1 MKIGKDFLQWFGNQK
16 LGRKIMYTFIATSVI
31 PLLASQVLML
41 YVISSNMREKADEL
55 MLSQLVQISER
66 TDLTID
72 AYTNVVYQIY
82 SDNEIIAG
90 LDRYQNAAPEMRAR
104 AYREICGRLQQYG
117 ISVSGVEC
125 ISIVLAD
132 GQDITYDFGLASAVD
147 NLWERYPDKKS
158 IEPYRRAQKESSNMA
173 ITPTERIK
181 RGGEEERIFHISKQM
196 YDFKD
201 IGKGPIGTVIMSV
214 SESVLHAVC
223 STAQEGAE
231 VYTVNF
237 ISDQENH
244 ILTYP
249 DSFYSGIV
257 LAEGRAVKEFVEK
270 TGVLAGKRI
279 AVNRYENENLGWY
292 FYNAYDEDYILRE
305 VRHIQYLTIALGAAL
320 LLASVFLI
328 RYTVSL
334 IARSTQ
340 SIVSGILQVQ
350 RGNLDVQVSV
360 ESRDEMGQIADN
372 FNTMTGKVQSLIE
385 EVRSAGEKQRDA
397 EIRALEAQ
405 INPHFLYNT
414 LDSINWMAIEKGEY
428 QISRM
433 VRNLGV
439 ILRYSV
445 DKSNKMAT
453 VAEMADWLEKYVSL
467 QRMRFNDAFECEIH
481 VQPETEEIRVYKL
494 LLQPFVENA
503 IVHGFK
509 GIEWGGILRVDVML
523 SENRDEM
530 DIIIEDNGKG
540 ISRELAEKFN
550 DRDTALQDDGRSI
563 GLHNAFSRMQ
573 MYYGNRASWNVS
585 SIPDVGTV
593 ITLKIPADTAVK
605 KEELSDEDR
614 HC

>member
-1 MKIGKDFLQWFGNQK
+1 
-16 LGRKIMYTFIATSVI
+16 
-31 PLLASQVLML
+31 
-41 YVISSNMREKADEL
+41 
-55 MLSQLVQISER
+55 
-66 TDLTID
+66 
-72 AYTNVVYQIY
+72 
-82 SDNEIIAG
+82 
-90 LDRYQNAAPEMRAR
+90 
-104 AYREICGRLQQYG
+104 
-117 ISVSGVEC
+117 
-125 ISIVLAD
+125 
-132 GQDITYDFGLASAVD
+132 
-147 NLWERYPDKKS
+147 
-158 IEPYRRAQKESSNMA
+158 
-173 ITPTERIK
+173 
-181 RGGEEERIFHISKQM
+181 
-196 YDFKD
+196 
-201 IGKGPIGTVIMSV
+201 
-214 SESVLHAVC
+214 
-223 STAQEGAE
+223 
-231 VYTVNF
+231 
-237 ISDQENH
+237 
-244 ILTYP
+244 
-249 DSFYSGIV
+249 
-257 LAEGRAVKEFVEK
+257 
-270 TGVLAGKRI
+270 
-279 AVNRYENENLGWY
+279 
-292 FYNAYDEDYILRE
+292 
-305 VRHIQYLTIALGAAL
+305 
-320 LLASVFLI
+320 
-328 RYTVSL
+328 
-334 IARSTQ
+334 
-340 SIVSGILQVQ
+340 
-350 RGNLDVQVSV
+350 
-360 ESRDEMGQIADN
+360 
-372 FNTMTGKVQSLIE
+372 MTGKVQSLIE

-481 VQPETEEIRVYKL
+481 VQPETKEIRVYKL

-593 ITLKIPADTAVK
+593 ITLKIPAGTAVK
-605 KEELSDEDR
+605 KEALSDEDR